1 MKFQFI
7 ILFMFSFLLLNCS
20 KIKNDS
26 KFIEKVNGRYLFN
39 SDEVIEVYFKENEL
53 FFKWRGDDQIHPL
66 KVNKNTFFVKEMN
79 EKIQF
84 LTNPDDEQDYIVLLP
99 KDKTKEV
106 EYFIKKMI
114 GDEKVPHEYLKNDE
128 IEKAIAAYAILR
140 KKDSLDLAIKENH
153 LNSKGYKELSNNNYK
168 NAINYFKVNIA
179 LYPESPN
186 VYDSLGD
193 AFRKSGDTAQ
203 AIINYKKSLEL
214 DSSNSR
220 IKRKLN
226 RLENTDK
233 E

>member
-1 MKFQFI
+1 
-7 ILFMFSFLLLNCS
+7 
-20 KIKNDS
+20 
-26 KFIEKVNGRYLFN
+26 
-39 SDEVIEVYFKENEL
+39 
-53 FFKWRGDDQIHPL
+53 
-66 KVNKNTFFVKEMN
+66 MN

-193 AFRKSGDTAQ
+193 AFRKSGDSLQ

>member
-1 MKFQFI
+1 
-7 ILFMFSFLLLNCS
+7 MFSFLLLNCS

-26 KFIEKVNGRYLFN
+26 EFIEKVNGRYLFN

-66 KVNKNTFFVKEMN
+66 KVNENTFFVKEMN

-106 EYFIKKMI
+106 EYFIKKMV
-114 GDEKVPHEYLKNDE
+114 GNEKVPNEYLKNNE
-128 IEKAIAAYAILR
+128 IEKAIAAYAILQ

-193 AFRKSGDTAQ
+193 AFRKRGDTAQ

>member
-1 MKFQFI
+1 
-7 ILFMFSFLLLNCS
+7 MFSFLLLNCS

-26 KFIEKVNGRYLFN
+26 EFIEKVNGRYLFN

-66 KVNKNTFFVKEMN
+66 KVNENTFFVKEMN

-106 EYFIKKMI
+106 EYFIKKMV
-114 GDEKVPHEYLKNDE
+114 GNEKVPNEYLKNNE
-128 IEKAIAAYAILR
+128 IEKAIAAYAILQ

-193 AFRKSGDTAQ
+193 AFRKSGDSLQ